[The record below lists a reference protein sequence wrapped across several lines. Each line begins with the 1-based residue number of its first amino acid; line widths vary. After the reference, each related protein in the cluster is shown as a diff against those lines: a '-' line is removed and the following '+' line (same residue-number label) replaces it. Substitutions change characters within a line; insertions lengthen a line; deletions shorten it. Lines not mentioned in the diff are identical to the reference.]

1 MSKAIYSLKVW
12 LFRRQFKLTA
22 KEEKG
27 LREMCCFV
35 VLVYLE
41 WWFTAPSA
49 VKAPRR
55 DLNLMKALLNYST
68 TNSPISTATS
78 EKLQRHLWYLSEE
91 LVGLTLFDEDVSL
104 AMKRR
109 MLESMKRQVEDE
121 DEEPLKRCNRDLA
134 TLAVSQLDSF
144 ASPKT
149 VRLFEKLHL
158 ATDFLEADPSSWG
171 TNRTFRAAQDQLK
184 TLKVVNDHAERG

>member
-1 MSKAIYSLKVW
+1 
-12 LFRRQFKLTA
+12 
-22 KEEKG
+22 
-27 LREMCCFV
+27 MCCFV

-41 WWFTAPSA
+41 WWFTAPS
-49 VKAPRR
+49 VVQAPRR

-68 TNSPISTATS
+68 TNSAISTATS

-121 DEEPLKRCNRDLA
+121 DEETLKRCSRDLA

-144 ASPKT
+144 ASPKI
-149 VRLFEKLHL
+149 VRLFEKLYL

-184 TLKVVNDHAERG
+184 TLKVVNDHAERGGGGGSSHPGSGSTGP

>member
-41 WWFTAPSA
+41 WFTAPSA
-49 VKAPRR
+49 VQAPRR
-55 DLNLMKALLNYST
+55 DLNLMRALLNYST
-68 TNSPISTATS
+68 TNSAISTATL
-78 EKLQRHLWYLSEE
+78 EKLRHLWYLSEE
-91 LVGLTLFDEDVSL
+91 LVGSTLFDEDVSL
-104 AMKRR
+104 TMKRR

-121 DEEPLKRCNRDLA
+121 DEEPLKRYSQDLA

-184 TLKVVNDHAERG
+184 TLNP